1 MALLLSRKDFR
12 SPFSMNGR
20 TMYGIP
26 SSVLRHTPSRPSTLG
41 CSIFFIKTHSF
52 KKLSTS
58 SESKASTIH
67 KTNNNIPVYKIIKLC
82 IRAEV
87 IWRTFLSLFYSE
99 FLIIS
104 LRYACIILK
113 LFVRLPVCL

>member
-1 MALLLSRKDFR
+1 
-12 SPFSMNGR
+12 
-20 TMYGIP
+20 MYGIP

-67 KTNNNIPVYKIIKLC
+67 KMNNNILLYLSVQKSLSC
-82 IRAEV
+82 ALGFEV
-87 IWRTFLSLFYSE
+87 IYFCHYSIQNLNFL
-99 FLIIS
+99 
-104 LRYACIILK
+104 
-113 LFVRLPVCL
+113 